1 MGDTFDNH
9 GLRKNSN
16 VTSVITNKKVSNG
29 CMVASSP
36 KSFSQKSPRPI
47 ISKNHKIIG
56 SGPAGEAALFL
67 LKVALLEI
75 VRRFSRRRFP
85 FVWCGMR
92 ALQVLCYPPFK
103 WIQRWVPFKG
113 LVNSMQTLSRNV
125 TSIPIDDSQGLNDS
139 EASSE
144 SHSELS
150 PVQSTLDTR
159 ILDEAPQ
166 SQSSTDWLLQLYA
179 ELENQGIVLPESGQE
194 LEMWSNMVFWHGI
207 DIKYRP
213 CLIVRL
219 GLAGTSLPSHE
230 IPRFVQAVV
239 SQVEHGILHLVDP
252 ENSRITVIVDCKGL
266 SPLRVPMQLMRSC
279 SAIFQDHY
287 PNRLGF
293 LFVIRLPPIVRVIAQ
308 TFIKVLKP
316 ETQQKLKIQGEKYQ
330 KLLTENLKTL
340 PAYLGGNCTC
350 TRCSNLNISKTWLPR
365 INKVKIN
372 GTQRKVDIVRT
383 KDASFRHLSYPTD
396 MRMNGNCDQVFQT
409 IVVGIL
415 IFWVLIAFVAGI
427 YDPES
432 SQTLPSYSKWRPEC
446 PECDNSGSSSLWPS
460 CTNMRDTTRL
470 QTRKQKEREE
480 LVDESVE
487 LPALTTDLDD
497 HRNTSFAV
505 CRQHVCVSVQHRDFF
520 ELNKQVPSFV
530 ICIY

>member
-16 VTSVITNKKVSNG
+16 VMSVITNKKVSNG

-113 LVNSMQTLSRNV
+113 LVNSMQTLSRPLLVLSIATAFSDQSGRNV

-139 EASSE
+139 EESSE

-179 ELENQGIVLPESGQE
+179 ELENQGIVLPESG
-194 LEMWSNMVFWHGI
+194 
-207 DIKYRP
+207 
-213 CLIVRL
+213 
-219 GLAGTSLPSHE
+219 A
-230 IPRFVQAVV
+230 
-239 SQVEHGILHLVDP
+239 
-252 ENSRITVIVDCKGL
+252 
-266 SPLRVPMQLMRSC
+266 
-279 SAIFQDHY
+279 
-287 PNRLGF
+287 
-293 LFVIRLPPIVRVIAQ
+293 
-308 TFIKVLKP
+308 
-316 ETQQKLKIQGEKYQ
+316 
-330 KLLTENLKTL
+330 
-340 PAYLGGNCTC
+340 
-350 TRCSNLNISKTWLPR
+350 
-365 INKVKIN
+365 
-372 GTQRKVDIVRT
+372 
-383 KDASFRHLSYPTD
+383 
-396 MRMNGNCDQVFQT
+396 
-409 IVVGIL
+409 
-415 IFWVLIAFVAGI
+415 
-427 YDPES
+427 
-432 SQTLPSYSKWRPEC
+432 
-446 PECDNSGSSSLWPS
+446 
-460 CTNMRDTTRL
+460 
-470 QTRKQKEREE
+470 
-480 LVDESVE
+480 
-487 LPALTTDLDD
+487 
-497 HRNTSFAV
+497 
-505 CRQHVCVSVQHRDFF
+505 
-520 ELNKQVPSFV
+520 
-530 ICIY
+530 

>member
-113 LVNSMQTLSRNV
+113 LVNSMQTLSRPLLVLSIATAFSDQSGRNV

-179 ELENQGIVLPESGQE
+179 ELENQGIVLPESG
-194 LEMWSNMVFWHGI
+194 
-207 DIKYRP
+207 
-213 CLIVRL
+213 
-219 GLAGTSLPSHE
+219 A
-230 IPRFVQAVV
+230 
-239 SQVEHGILHLVDP
+239 
-252 ENSRITVIVDCKGL
+252 
-266 SPLRVPMQLMRSC
+266 
-279 SAIFQDHY
+279 
-287 PNRLGF
+287 
-293 LFVIRLPPIVRVIAQ
+293 
-308 TFIKVLKP
+308 
-316 ETQQKLKIQGEKYQ
+316 
-330 KLLTENLKTL
+330 
-340 PAYLGGNCTC
+340 
-350 TRCSNLNISKTWLPR
+350 
-365 INKVKIN
+365 
-372 GTQRKVDIVRT
+372 
-383 KDASFRHLSYPTD
+383 
-396 MRMNGNCDQVFQT
+396 
-409 IVVGIL
+409 
-415 IFWVLIAFVAGI
+415 
-427 YDPES
+427 
-432 SQTLPSYSKWRPEC
+432 
-446 PECDNSGSSSLWPS
+446 
-460 CTNMRDTTRL
+460 
-470 QTRKQKEREE
+470 
-480 LVDESVE
+480 
-487 LPALTTDLDD
+487 
-497 HRNTSFAV
+497 
-505 CRQHVCVSVQHRDFF
+505 
-520 ELNKQVPSFV
+520 
-530 ICIY
+530 